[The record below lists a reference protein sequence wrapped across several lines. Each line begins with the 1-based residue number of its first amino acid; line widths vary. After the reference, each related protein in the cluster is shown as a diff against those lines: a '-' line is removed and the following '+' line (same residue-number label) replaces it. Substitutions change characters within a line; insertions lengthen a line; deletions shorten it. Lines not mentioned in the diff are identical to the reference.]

1 MEFRRVLLG
10 AAVIEET
17 RPPPVV
23 VVSWAATSEAAARMM
38 TCENFMLKDVV
49 IELIDGRSL
58 FVYWLIVGLMMV
70 VVKKGTPP
78 AGQEGLYTLRLLPQ
92 WGPRSYPH
100 VVSTC

>member
-70 VVKKGTPP
+70 VVEKGTPP

-92 WGPRSYPH
+92 WDPRSYPH